1 MIKIKKNNPFIVAV
15 VVAGLLLFFQALGWL
30 RPLENILTNAV
41 KPLAGVL
48 YNWGY
53 DLEVSSSD
61 GVNPA
66 ELEAKIVDLQKEV
79 ATLIVANSK
88 SVETVSEN
96 KKLRSLLDFSAS
108 SDWQVVSAGVI
119 ARDETAE
126 DGSGLLI
133 NRGMRDGLRVGLAV
147 VNEEGIVVGQI
158 VEVKDTIARICLTT
172 SPGCQLA
179 AAIQNESKTQG
190 LTDGNLG
197 LTIKMS
203 YIPQLEKINVG
214 DTIIS
219 SGLGGNIPRGLV
231 IGRVASIF
239 NESNEVWQEATIEP
253 LVDLN
258 RLTIVA
264 VIIP

>member
-1 MIKIKKNNPFIVAV
+1 MIKLKKNNPFIVAV
-15 VVAGLLLFFQALGWL
+15 VVAGLLLFFQAFGWL

-48 YNWGY
+48 YNWGS
-53 DLEVSSSD
+53 DLEVSSND

-66 ELEAKIVDLQKEV
+66 ELETKIIDLQKEV
-79 ATLIVANSK
+79 AVLTVANSK
-88 SVETVSEN
+88 LTETISEN
-96 KKLRSLLDFSAS
+96 KKLQALLDFRAS
-108 SDWQVVSAGVI
+108 SDWQVVSAEVI
-119 ARDETAE
+119 ARDETSE
-126 DGSGLLI
+126 DGRDLLI
-133 NRGMRDGLRVGLAV
+133 NRGLRDGLRIGLAV
-147 VNEEGIVVGQI
+147 VNEGGVVVGQI
-158 VEVKDTIARICLTT
+158 LEVKETTAKICLTT
-172 SPGCQLA
+172 SPSCRLA
-179 AAIQNESKTQG
+179 AAIQNENETQG

-203 YIPQLEKINVG
+203 YIPQLEKIKVG

-231 IGRVASIF
+231 IGRVASVF